1 MITTPKKSILPLIL
15 SPTSSTRHS
24 VQLSDSHRTENK
36 IRYFTQKLHRNLS
49 LLNKS
54 IPLINPFS
62 ITFSHILNSIKTP
75 LTTRSLIDISILH
88 YFLSK
93 TSLLSKFKDDN
104 IDILNYDKMLIII
117 STYATYL
124 KVLDNELI
132 YNYNHTAKYSYVILQ
147 GEIALYTP
155 FSEIKEM
162 TGYEYYGILIQMFDN
177 DELSLLE
184 KTIACNKSVYDIN
197 YEDIDLLK
205 LVMFK
210 ISYQHLKNKYDVK
223 KSFFERINIKP
234 SDVGIDFERMGQIAI
249 NDKIKELIKNVE
261 DALCEKYLFL
271 NDNNIKNKV
280 SIYTYGNKV
289 KICKEGDFIG
299 KSNNDIHID
308 KAVAKTDTHLI
319 VINNYIYNDYLA
331 KEKEN
336 LKSKE
341 VSFLYDNFFFKSI
354 VKRKFEREYFP
365 LFTKETFKKH
375 DIIYHENDQLNY
387 IYFIQEG
394 SIMLSLNKSI
404 IDTHLMIKH
413 LQTYN
418 NNNNEVLYNNEDF
431 PYLSNLPSQ
440 MANELTHIKKR
451 KVFIFNHNEV
461 LGIESL
467 YGEMNYL
474 FTAKASSEICLVYK
488 IKINDLLSIFD
499 KEESIVYEEYI
510 KRSKLNLETIYKR
523 LIDVNKSSLQIIDR
537 QLCIYNSLSNVN
549 EPKLMNS
556 SNNKTTL
563 NNTNIKDQKLSVVK
577 LFPKKINN
585 YKSKHSLN
593 IYIKQSNSNTNIK
606 PKYINTFRDK
616 KLTKI
621 FSLNDVK
628 TNRYN
633 SKNNFEERMLIK
645 AKRGLHLNRKQLI
658 SQLDSFSQPSQII
671 ENIETTNPILT
682 SVNSKQNIKIY
693 KNSENSKKAFSLSQ
707 ERKSHITTE
716 SVLNNSYIF
725 RSPIT
730 KEKIKKYSIFDN
742 GLDYFEIEGDLK
754 HFKQKRKQKEQH
766 DNNDDIINKT
776 FKHINTLS
784 LKKIDENINRKRY
797 NIQLRQVSAINLLKQ
812 TKNNTYRHLIRKHM
826 YHKLNPIETNK

>member
-15 SPTSSTRHS
+15 SPTTSTRHS

-36 IRYFTQKLHRNLS
+36 IRHFTQKLHRNLS

-54 IPLINPFS
+54 TPLINPLS

-75 LTTRSLIDISILH
+75 LTTRSLTDISILH

-124 KVLDNELI
+124 KVLGNELI
-132 YNYNHTAKYSYVILQ
+132 YNYNHTAKYCYVILQ
-147 GEIALYTP
+147 GEITLYTP
-155 FSEIKEM
+155 YSEIREI
-162 TGYEYYGILIQMFDN
+162 TGYEYFCILIQMFDN

-184 KTIACNKSVYDIN
+184 KTIACNKCVYDIN

-205 LVMFK
+205 LVMLK
-210 ISYQHLKNKYDVK
+210 ISYQNLKNKYDVK
-223 KSFFERINIKP
+223 KCFFERITIKP
-234 SDVGIDFERMGQIAI
+234 SDVGIDFEKMGRIAI
-249 NDKIKELIKNVE
+249 NDKIEVLINNVD

-280 SIYTYGNKV
+280 SIYTYRNKV

-308 KAVAKTDTHLI
+308 KAVAKTETHLI
-319 VINNYIYNDYLA
+319 TINNYIYNDYLA

-375 DIIYHENDQLNY
+375 DIIYQENDHLNY

-394 SIMLSLNKSI
+394 SIILSLNKSI
-404 IDTHLMIKH
+404 IDTYLMIKH

-418 NNNNEVLYNNEDF
+418 NINDEVIYNNKDL

-440 MANELTHIKKR
+440 MANELTHIQKR
-451 KVFIFNHNEV
+451 KIFILNHNEV

-467 YGEMNYL
+467 YGELNYL

-499 KEESIVYEEYI
+499 KEELIVYEEYS

-537 QLCIYNSLSNVN
+537 QLCIYNSLSNAN
-549 EPKLMNS
+549 EPKLMY
-556 SNNKTTL
+556 SNKNKTTL
-563 NNTNIKDQKLSVVK
+563 NNKNIKDQKLSVVK
-577 LFPKKINN
+577 LSPKKIYN

-628 TNRYN
+628 TDRCN

-671 ENIETTNPILT
+671 DNIETTNPILT
-682 SVNSKQNIKIY
+682 SINSKQNIKIC
-693 KNSENSKKAFSLSQ
+693 KNSENCKKAFSLSQ
-707 ERKSHITTE
+707 ERKSHTTTE
-716 SVLNNSYIF
+716 NVLNNSYIF

-742 GLDYFEIEGDLK
+742 GLDYFEIEGNLK
-754 HFKQKRKQKEQH
+754 HFKQKRKQNERH
-766 DNNDDIINKT
+766 DNNDDINKT

-826 YHKLNPIETNK
+826 HHKLDPIETNK